1 MNIYMIGFLIIRL
14 SYDMAY
20 VGMAWNR
27 NAYIHEGLNGVPLKS
42 VISEILAKNQL
53 GQKSVI
59 IKILQC

>member
-1 MNIYMIGFLIIRL
+1 MRGFLIIGL

-42 VISEILAKNQL
+42 VNSEIWQKNQ
-53 GQKSVI
+53 
-59 IKILQC
+59 